1 MYKGF
6 FSLDSRKT
14 IFMILGDATARLPVD
29 EFKRIDPAEEMNVCR
44 IVIDYTTFRAV
55 MNEALLAAFGH
66 DTMKR
71 LYKRLIFMPARE
83 RFVVS
88 ASACLAPTVGGSS

>member
-6 FSLDSRKT
+6 FGLDSRKT

-83 RFVVS
+83 GFVVS